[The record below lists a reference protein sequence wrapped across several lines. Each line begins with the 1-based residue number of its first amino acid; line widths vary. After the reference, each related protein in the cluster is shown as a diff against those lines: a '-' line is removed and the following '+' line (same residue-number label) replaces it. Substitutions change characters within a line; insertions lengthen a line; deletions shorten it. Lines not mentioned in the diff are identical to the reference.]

1 MKKFLGSPKAWA
13 KCLTVAAI
21 ITAIAVIV
29 LLYKSSGVITINTI
43 ALLALALVFV
53 FFAHR
58 CKANAE
64 LETLTSAPVAVATP
78 VATATAAPVAT
89 ATAAPVATATAAPV
103 ATATAAPAATAT
115 AAPAATPVTT
125 PESTLASL
133 DFEAISPDDGA
144 AIERARQSKNDSLVR
159 WVKQAHDLKKA
170 KEAFEKIEAEREAL
184 VKEAEERL
192 K

>member
-89 ATAAPVATATAAPV
+89 V
-103 ATATAAPAATAT
+103 TAAPAATPVATVT